1 MKTSP
6 KKIAHIGIA
15 VKSLNQSLPFYTDH
29 LGLELE
35 KVETVE
41 SEKVNIAFLK
51 IGETWLELL
60 EPIEDSS
67 PIHKFID
74 RKGEGI
80 HHIALEVENLASR
93 IKSLM
98 SSGIQMIN
106 EEPKIGAN
114 ESLIS
119 FIHPKS
125 TNGVL
130 LELCEHKGED

>member
-15 VKSLNQSLPFYTDH
+15 VKSLNQTLPFYTDH

-51 IGETWLELL
+51 IGETRIELL

-67 PIHKFID
+67 PIHKFIES
-74 RKGEGI
+74 KGEGI
-80 HHIALEVENLASR
+80 HHIALKVDNLASR

-98 SSGIQMIN
+98 SSGIRMIN
-106 EEPKIGAN
+106 EQPKIGAN

-130 LELCEHKGED
+130 IELCEHKGEG